1 MDNKQNIISITIISM
16 ILLLLNVVI
25 TIVKELYDPVHS
37 FFKLSGHHWVGQGL
51 LVIVLSILGM
61 QFIKFKSKTS
71 ITALSRQFWVV
82 GISTSLTLAVFFF
95 FHK

>member
-1 MDNKQNIISITIISM
+1 MENKQSIISISIITM
-16 ILLLLNVVI
+16 ILLLINVVI

-51 LVIVLSILGM
+51 LIILISILGM
-61 QFIKFKSKTS
+61 QFIKVKSKTS
-71 ITALSRQFWVV
+71 ISALSRQFWV
-82 GISTSLTLAVFFF
+82 ISISASLTLAVFFF